1 MLNHFSLEL
10 INNSNLS
17 VFRGLGLEIF
27 TAHEIAR
34 STFDYAATI
43 NIQGN
48 MWVSFILR
56 AHKYKNSNTL
66 WK

>member
-17 VFRGLGLEIF
+17 VFRGLEIF
-27 TAHEIAR
+27 TANEIAR

-43 NIQGN
+43 NIQG
-48 MWVSFILR
+48 
-56 AHKYKNSNTL
+56 
-66 WK
+66 